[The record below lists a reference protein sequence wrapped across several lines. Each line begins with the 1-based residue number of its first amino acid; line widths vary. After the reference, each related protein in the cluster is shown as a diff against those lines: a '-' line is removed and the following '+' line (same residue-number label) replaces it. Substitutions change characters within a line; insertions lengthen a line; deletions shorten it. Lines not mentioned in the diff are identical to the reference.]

1 MSSGILATFL
11 RARGLPL
18 LGLAAAAIYYYD
30 KSSDVIAFMQVYG
43 WFVVLGIVGL
53 LYLDHQLAIQLT
65 HWDRQQSLDAA
76 NDPNRVQI
84 LEVEARRARERQ
96 QAIMEEQIKAKQA
109 EAALKKKANKPS
121 KPSTT
126 TSRDSNPLQG
136 QGGSARYKPSGFQ
149 RPRGG

>member
-76 NDPNRVQI
+76 NG
-84 LEVEARRARERQ
+84 RQ
-96 QAIMEEQIKAKQA
+96 SMRNDHDQSKAGGSSTQEESKQA
-109 EAALKKKANKPS
+109 VE
-121 KPSTT
+121 T
-126 TSRDSNPLQG
+126 
-136 QGGSARYKPSGFQ
+136 FHHH
-149 RPRGG
+149 

>member
-76 NDPNRVQI
+76 NDQSK
-84 LEVEARRARERQ
+84 AGGSSTQ
-96 QAIMEEQIKAKQA
+96 EESKQA
-109 EAALKKKANKPS
+109 VE
-121 KPSTT
+121 T
-126 TSRDSNPLQG
+126 
-136 QGGSARYKPSGFQ
+136 FHHH
-149 RPRGG
+149 